1 MGQGPQG
8 PIGKVGNI
16 GPIGPPGQPGQDGKD
31 GRPGPE
37 GPLGPAGPPGQQGQ
51 QGVPGLTGPEGPKGS
66 SGKDFDKTK
75 TVWCADGSKCDSP
88 SGYFGLDESSM
99 FIGGNSQ
106 NSWVFQTPND
116 NRNSLFIAPGSQG
129 TNWDYTKQ
137 ISIDKLGNVVFP
149 GTIKLNSK
157 PVCRDVQ
164 TAISDE
170 GDGSIVYFA
179 NHNLECKENEYLNKF
194 KYQRIGNGTAQLT
207 GRCCRMWE

>member
-1 MGQGPQG
+1 MGQGSQG
-8 PIGKVGNI
+8 PIGKTGNI
-16 GPIGPPGQPGQDGKD
+16 GPIGQPGLPGQDGKD

-51 QGVPGLTGPEGPKGS
+51 QGVPGLTGPAGPIGPN
-66 SGKDFDKTK
+66 GKDFDKTK

-88 SGYFGLDESSM
+88 SGYFGINESSM
-99 FIGGNSQ
+99 FIGGDSQ

-137 ISIDKLGNVVFP
+137 ISIDNLGNVVFP
-149 GTIKLNSK
+149 GTIKLNK
-157 PVCRDVQ
+157 PVCRDTQ
-164 TAISDE
+164 TAWADE
-170 GDGSIVYFA
+170 GDGSVVYL
-179 NHNLECKENEYLNKF
+179 NQHKLECKENEYLNRYAYERK
-194 KYQRIGNGTAQLT
+194 GDGTARFT

>member
-8 PIGKVGNI
+8 PIGKIGNQ
-16 GPIGPPGQPGQDGKD
+16 GLLGQDG
-31 GRPGPE
+31 RVGPE
-37 GPLGPAGPPGQQGQ
+37 GPLGPTGPQGQ
-51 QGVPGLTGPEGPKGS
+51 QGIQGSPGLIGPNGIVGPIGL

-75 TVWCADGSKCDSP
+75 TIWCADGSKCDSP
-88 SGYFGLDESSM
+88 NGFFGINQESL

-106 NSWVFQTPND
+106 NSWTFQTPND

-149 GTIKLNSK
+149 GTIKLNK
-157 PVCRDVQ
+157 PVCRDIQ
-164 TAISDE
+164 TAVSDE
-170 GDGSIVYFA
+170 GDGSMVYFA
-179 NHNLECKENEYLNKF
+179 SHNLECKDNEYLNKF
-194 KYQRIGNGTAQLT
+194 KYQRIGDGTARLT